1 MQLLRFSLGVFASC
15 RLPSYAP
22 PMTGLRALVA
32 DVGGTKIDFAI
43 CEAPRGVL
51 TSDRIAFERVTRV
64 ASAEQS
70 SFESAVAAF
79 LDGLRVDVAVLAV
92 AGPVVDGRSQ
102 LTNLPWLIDRRSIA
116 KQIGAPVDLIND
128 FAALGYAVPLLAEG
142 DLLSLAKAPRR
153 AGAPFAVI
161 GAGTGLGQ
169 AAFLHADGKL
179 QVLAGE
185 GGHADFAPRNE
196 LEVRLWRY
204 LKGHRTRVTVEHV
217 LSGQGLASVYAF
229 LREESVAH
237 DLRAPSPELIEPA
250 EVTRLALEEPA
261 RDPVAR
267 AALAHWLGIYGA
279 EAGNLALRIVPEA
292 GLYIAGGIAQ
302 KLGARLSAGELM
314 AAFLDKDPM
323 RELLSRIPVDL
334 ITRPDASLIGAFARA
349 LVI

>member
-1 MQLLRFSLGVFASC
+1 
-15 RLPSYAP
+15 
-22 PMTGLRALVA
+22 MTGLRALVA

-51 TSDRIAFERVTRV
+51 TSERIAFERVTRV

-79 LDGLRVDVAVLAV
+79 LAGTRVDVAVLAV

-102 LTNLPWLIDRRSIA
+102 LTNLPWRIDRRSIA

-142 DLLSLAKAPRR
+142 DLLSLAKPPRR
-153 AGAPFAVI
+153 AAGAPFAVI

-169 AAFLHADGKL
+169 ATFLHADGKL

-185 GGHADFAPRNE
+185 GGHADFAPRDE

-204 LKGHRTRVTVEHV
+204 LKALHTRVTVEHV

-229 LREESVAH
+229 LREEAVAH
-237 DLRAPSPELIEPA
+237 DLRAASPELIAPA

-261 RDPVAR
+261 RDPIAR
-267 AALAHWLGIYGA
+267 EALARWLGIYGA
-279 EAGNLALRIVPEA
+279 EAGNLALRVVPEA

-302 KLGARLSAGELM
+302 KLGARLSDGELM

-323 RELLSRIPVDL
+323 RELLGRIPVDV
-334 ITRPDASLIGAFARA
+334 ITRADASLIGAFARA